1 MRRAYLLL
9 LGLLLIANPS
19 WLVAK
24 DVKDSPAAAAT
35 RKKLK
40 AKISVDY
47 KDVSLKDVME
57 DLKQKVKDATDM
69 DLSIQLDNAGGVSN
83 NSTITFTAKDQPV
96 EQILNMMFKNNGLGY
111 IVVSKEYKTYKG
123 RYDGWL
129 LIVKGK
135 ERGYPEGEESA
146 AAEEK
151 SPAAK
156 DKGKSTEKPTKGKPA
171 KEKEKSVTDKGK
183 EPAQDA
189 DKQEREAG
197 RRLKYAK
204 TYLEDGN
211 RDLAIQKF
219 KDIVKKYP
227 KTKAA
232 EQAKKY
238 LEELEK

>member
-1 MRRAYLLL
+1 
-9 LGLLLIANPS
+9 LIANP
-19 WLVAK
+19 WWAVAK
-24 DVKDSPAAAAT
+24 DTKDSPAAAAT

-47 KDVSLKDVME
+47 KEVALRVVME

-83 NSTITFTAKDQPV
+83 NSIITFSAKEQPV
-96 EQILNMMFKNNGLGY
+96 EDILNKMFKNNGLGY

-129 LIVKGK
+129 LIIKGK
-135 ERGYPEGEESA
+135 ERGHPEGEEPA
-146 AAEEK
+146 AADEK

-156 DKGKSTEKPTKGKPA
+156 EKAKTKEKPTTDKPG
-171 KEKEKSVTDKGK
+171 KEKEKSATEKGN
-183 EPAQDA
+183 ESTEDAA
-189 DKQEREAG
+189 DKQEREAS
-197 RRLKYAK
+197 RHLKYAK
-204 TYLEDGN
+204 TYLDDGN
-211 RDLAIQKF
+211 KDLAIQKF
-219 KDIVKKYP
+219 KFIVKKFP

-238 LEELEK
+238 LEDLEK